1 MLPLSYR
8 VFCDIIE
15 TGSFSK
21 AALRNG
27 LSQPAVSQ
35 QVKALEGG
43 LGQQLIDRT
52 RGKLQLTE
60 AGEIFYEGARAI
72 LDLHHQMTERLRD
85 LNEEVA
91 GTVRVATIYS
101 IGLHELPPYL
111 KRFIRRYPKAHI
123 HIEYN
128 RTNRVYEAVRQGGVD
143 IGIVAYP
150 RETKQIEV
158 IPLPADELVVIL
170 PPGHPLASPSGP
182 DGRPEP
188 LRLADLHGQPFIGFE
203 ADIPTRIATDRFLGR
218 AGVHPRIVQEFDNV
232 ETIKRSVEAELGIAI
247 VPSRTAQTEAA
258 AGTLVIRPVGDVKL
272 ERPVGV
278 LMRRGRA
285 ISQTLA
291 QFLTILQGPSEG

>member
-21 AALRNG
+21 AAVRND

-35 QVKALEGG
+35 QVKALESG

-85 LNEEVA
+85 LNEEIA

-111 KRFIRRYPKAHI
+111 KRFIRRYPKAHL

-128 RTNRVYEAVRQGGVD
+128 RTNRVYDAVRQGGVD

-158 IPLPADELVVIL
+158 IPLPSDELVVIL
-170 PPGHPLASPSGP
+170 PPTHSLAV
-182 DGRPEP
+182 RPEP
-188 LRLADLHGQPFIGFE
+188 LQLADLHGQSFIAFE
-203 ADIPTRIATDRFLGR
+203 ADIPTRIATDRVLSR

-247 VPSRTAQTEAA
+247 VPSRTAQAEAA
-258 AGTLVIRPVGDVKL
+258 AGALVIRTVADVKL

-278 LMRRGRA
+278 LTRRGRA
-285 ISQTLA
+285 MSQTLA
-291 QFLTILQGPSEG
+291 QFLKILQGPNEG

>member
-35 QVKALEGG
+35 QVKALESG

-52 RGKLQLTE
+52 RGKMQLTE

-128 RTNRVYEAVRQGGVD
+128 RTNRVYDAVRQGGVD

-158 IPLPADELVVIL
+158 IPLPADEMVVIL
-170 PPGHPLASPSGP
+170 PPGHPLAE
-182 DGRPEP
+182 RPE
-188 LRLADLHGQPFIGFE
+188 LRLSDLNGQPFIAFE
-203 ADIPTRIATDRFLGR
+203 ADIPTRIATDRFLVR

-258 AGTLVIRPVGDVKL
+258 AGSLVARTVADVKL

-278 LMRRGRA
+278 LTRRGRA
-285 ISQTLA
+285 MSQTLA
-291 QFLTILQGPSEG
+291 QFLKILQGPSEG

>member
-35 QVKALEGG
+35 QVKALETG

-111 KRFIRRYPKAHI
+111 KRFIRRFPRAHI

-128 RTNRVYEAVRQGGVD
+128 RTNRVYESVRQGGVD

-170 PPGHPLASPSGP
+170 PPGHPLA
-182 DGRPEP
+182 GRPDP
-188 LRLADLHGQPFIGFE
+188 LRLADLHGQPFVAFE
-203 ADIPTRIATDRFLGR
+203 ADIPTRIATDRFLSR
-218 AGVHPRIVQEFDNV
+218 AGVNPRIVQEFDNV

-258 AGTLVIRPVGDVKL
+258 AGTLVIRTVGDVKL

-278 LMRRGRA
+278 LIRRGRA
-285 ISQTLA
+285 MSQTLA
-291 QFLTILQGPSEG
+291 QFLKILQGPSEG

>member
-1 MLPLSYR
+1 MLPLAYKL
-8 VFCDIIE
+8 FCDIIE

-21 AALRNG
+21 AAVRNG

-35 QVKALEGG
+35 QMKALEASV
-43 LGQQLIDRT
+43 GQQLIDRA
-52 RGKLQLTE
+52 RGRLRLTE
-60 AGEIFYEGARAI
+60 AGEIFYEGARQI
-72 LDLHHQMTERLRD
+72 LDLNHQMMERLRD
-85 LNEEVA
+85 LGEEIA

-111 KRFIRRYPKAHI
+111 KRFIRRFPRAHI

-128 RTNRVYEAVRQGGVD
+128 RTNRVYEAVRQGAVD

-158 IPLPADELVVIL
+158 IPLPSDEMVVIL
-170 PPGHPLASPSGP
+170 PPGHPLA
-182 DGRPEP
+182 GRPEV
-188 LRLADLHGQPFIGFE
+188 RLADLHGQPFIAFE

-247 VPSRTAQTEAA
+247 VPNRTAQAEAA
-258 AGTLVIRPVGDVKL
+258 AGSLVIRTVADVKL

-278 LMRRGRA
+278 LIRRGRS

-291 QFLTILQGPSEG
+291 QFLRILQGPAD